1 MDRID
6 MRIAVT
12 PPEPSRLIRASVT
25 PTGLFREKVLS
36 ARLHQRSRLKRACA
50 TYGNPRTNAR
60 IPPALISDICSIK
73 GSAEKLFLS
82 GMTSYGLSARAGH
95 SILKVA
101 RTIADLD
108 ARTDIGE
115 SAIEEAMEYRQF
127 GDGDAVWPI

>member
-1 MDRID
+1 MDRND
-6 MRIAVT
+6 MRSAGT

-60 IPPALISDICSIK
+60 RPPALISDICSIK

-108 ARTDIGE
+108 GGADIAPQHLLE
-115 SAIEEAMEYRQF
+115 AIQYRSL
-127 GDGDAVWPI
+127 DRRML